1 MATSPSTRS
10 LLSKL
15 KGANR
20 RLFLAMACYL
30 VLILIALY
38 GLLPVRT
45 SNDRFVL
52 GCTLLVFALLIVKT
66 IVHARDDKPE

>member
-1 MATSPSTRS
+1 MLQS
-10 LLSKL
+10 LPPVSLRARL

-20 RLFLAMACYL
+20 RLIVAMACYL

-52 GCTLLVFALLIVKT
+52 GFVLLVFALLIVKT
-66 IVHARDDKPE
+66 IVHTRDDKPE